1 MGRPRFLATRVLGA
15 CLLVLGAGYF
25 GSAPQYSQA
34 QPKPAKESVD
44 AALRSQ
50 RRLLDQAL
58 AALAPR
64 DPGRIN
70 MYLLAVAGDGS
81 QEVFRREVEFVR
93 NQFAERF
100 DMRAHTVTL
109 INSRSTLGSAPMA
122 TRASLREALKRIAER
137 MHPQEDVLFL
147 FLTSHGSPQHEF
159 ALQQHYLRLRD
170 LPARDLRN
178 MLKDSGIRWKV
189 VLISACYSGGFIDA
203 LKDDTTL
210 VITAA
215 RHDRPSFGCSDEN
228 DFTYFGRA
236 FFKESLPRARSFE
249 DAFGSAARLVREWE
263 TKDARLDGK
272 ALEETYSH
280 PQMHSPEPVVR
291 HLRRWWHQHGATATN

>member
-1 MGRPRFLATRVLGA
+1 MKRTRFQAARAFGA
-15 CLLVLGAGYF
+15 CLLVLGACYLG
-25 GSAPQYSQA
+25 AVPLVSQA
-34 QPKPAKESVD
+34 QPKPAKESVE
-44 AALRSQ
+44 AALQSQ
-50 RRLLDQAL
+50 RRLLDNAL

-64 DPGRIN
+64 EPGRIN

-100 DMRAHTVTL
+100 DMKSHAVTL

-122 TRASLREALKRIAER
+122 TRASIREALKRIAER
-137 MHPQEDVLFL
+137 MDPQEDVLFL
-147 FLTSHGSPQHEF
+147 FLTSHGSPKHEF
-159 ALQQHYLRLRD
+159 ALQQPHLRLRD
-170 LPARDLRN
+170 LPARELRN
-178 MLKDSGIRWKV
+178 MLKESGIRWKV

-203 LKDDTTL
+203 IKDDTTL

-215 RHDRPSFGCSDEN
+215 RHDRPSFGCADEN

-249 DAFGSAARLVREWE
+249 DAFGGATTLVREWE
-263 TKDARLDGK
+263 NKDAKVDGK
-272 ALEETYSH
+272 SSEDTYSH
-280 PQMHSPEPVVR
+280 PQIHSPEPIVR
-291 HLRRWWHQHGATATN
+291 HLRRWWRHFGAMTTD